1 MQVKL
6 YFFFPFVNPA
16 SSKSSRE
23 AFFTSFFFLTM
34 GALVLLCCCSSF
46 DSFSLLAATLASN
59 LSLSSAFRSAGRP
72 SYEGNFSVSIVAI
85 IASKLRLRVRLLPV
99 GFLQIVLPVWP
110 ASLLDLALSD
120 LLWTCCSSPM
130 AKVAALAVVNGT
142 PSRTTN
148 CEWR

>member
-72 SYEGNFSVSIVAI
+72 SYEGNFSVSIVA
-85 IASKLRLRVRLLPV
+85 LLPV

>member
-85 IASKLRLRVRLLPV
+85 IASKLRLRVRLALTRWLPPDC
-99 GFLQIVLPVWP
+99 F
-110 ASLLDLALSD
+110 ASLA
-120 LLWTCCSSPM
+120 CFF
-130 AKVAALAVVNGT
+130 AR
-142 PSRTTN
+142 SRSL
-148 CEWR
+148 